1 MVRVFRTAL
10 AAVAVTAAVVG
21 VGVVANEPTGP
32 APTTPLATAL
42 AAADT
47 TTMTVRRR
55 AFCTA
60 VPAADTV
67 AALGSGASR
76 PTSYRPG
83 QKVALTPAVT
93 DVADEWGCSWT
104 GTAGRAARAW
114 LFAPPV
120 TTARATTLAGQLP
133 KGCQR
138 VDAPAFGAPSAAA
151 ACGDTLLLRG
161 LFGDAWLSCEL
172 TAPGLAP
179 TLLLDRAGRWCLV
192 VARAAG

>member
-1 MVRVFRTAL
+1 MAL
-10 AAVAVTAAVVG
+10 AAVVLTAAVVG
-21 VGVVANEPTGP
+21 VGVGVNRPPGP
-32 APTTPLATAL
+32 APAKPLATAL
-42 AAADT
+42 SAADT

-55 AFCTA
+55 AFCAA
-60 VPAADTV
+60 VPVADTA

-76 PTSYRPG
+76 PTAYRPG

-133 KGCQR
+133 RDCQR
-138 VDAPAFGAPSAAA
+138 IAAPAFGAPSVAA

-172 TAPGLAP
+172 TSAGLSQP
-179 TLLLDRAGRWCLV
+179 RLLDRAGRWCLV

>member
-10 AAVAVTAAVVG
+10 AAVVVTAAVVA
-21 VGVVANEPTGP
+21 VGVLVNRPSGP
-32 APTTPLATAL
+32 APARPLATAL
-42 AAADT
+42 SAVDT

-55 AFCTA
+55 AFCAA
-60 VPAADTV
+60 VPTADTV

-83 QKVALTPAVT
+83 QKVALTPTVT

-120 TTARATTLAGQLP
+120 TTAHAARLAEQP
-133 KGCQR
+133 SQGCQR
-138 VDAPAFGAPSAAA
+138 VGAPAFGEPSVAA
-151 ACGDTLLLRG
+151 ACGDTLMLRG

-172 TAPGLAP
+172 TSPGLSQP
-179 TLLLDRAGRWCLV
+179 RLLDRAGRWCLA

>member
-1 MVRVFRTAL
+1 MFRTAL
-10 AAVAVTAAVVG
+10 AAVVVTAAVVG
-21 VGVVANEPTGP
+21 VGVLVNRPSGP
-32 APTTPLATAL
+32 PPAKPLATAL

-60 VPAADTV
+60 VPTADV
-67 AALGSGASR
+67 AAALGSGASR
-76 PTSYRPG
+76 PTAYRPG
-83 QKVALTPAVT
+83 QKVALTPTVT
-93 DVADEWGCSWT
+93 DIADEWGCSWT

-120 TTARATTLAGQLP
+120 TRQRATKLAGQLP
-133 KGCQR
+133 KGCER
-138 VDAPAFGAPSAAA
+138 ISAPAFGAPSVAA
-151 ACGDTLLLRG
+151 ACGETVTLRG

-172 TAPGLAP
+172 TSPGLTPAR
-179 TLLLDRAGRWCLV
+179 LLDRAGRWCLV